1 MVKRRR
7 SRAAGR
13 LAWWVPRATPGA
25 PQPIKIGHFGAMV
38 HVMSKS
44 PLSIVKE
51 RFGDDPKKAKEKLVA
66 AVKKAAGKDLW
77 LDRVNEEKGLEH
89 VSNAKLLHLEQVFET
104 IGKKAGSRSEL
115 IGKLAELQGR
125 SKDDDYKARLGE
137 ESTPSLWDRFQ
148 AVQSRASGKPGAK

>member
-1 MVKRRR
+1 
-7 SRAAGR
+7 
-13 LAWWVPRATPGA
+13 
-25 PQPIKIGHFGAMV
+25 MV

-66 AVKKAAGKDLW
+66 AVKKVAGKDLW
-77 LDRVNEEKGLEH
+77 LDRLNEEKGLEH
-89 VSNAKLLHLEQVFET
+89 VSNGKLLHLEQVFEAVS
-104 IGKKAGSRSEL
+104 KEVGSRDKL
-115 IGKLAELQGR
+115 IGEIAKLQGR

-148 AVQSRASGKPGAK
+148 AVQSNASGKPGSN